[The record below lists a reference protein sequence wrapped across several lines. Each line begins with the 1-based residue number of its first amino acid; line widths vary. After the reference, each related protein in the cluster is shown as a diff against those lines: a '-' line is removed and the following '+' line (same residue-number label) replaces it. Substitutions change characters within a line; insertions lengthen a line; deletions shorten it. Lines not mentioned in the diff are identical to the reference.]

1 VTRAVVFDLWDTLVD
16 FDPIAGRKFQDQ
28 VAARLGRDPAEF
40 AALWF
45 EGRAQRESG
54 TLREYLLGI
63 GAPEALVDELVGM
76 RRDSTRSLL
85 APRPGALE
93 TLVELRAQGRRVG
106 LITVCS
112 EDVPDVWS
120 DTPFVDLFDAAVF
133 SCSVGMR
140 KPDPRIYRLAC
151 EELDVEPVEAMFVG
165 DGAGKARASPRSRR
179 SCRFWPTSD
188 RPAWDGAFQARCPTL
203 AFDICCCQEQK
214 RAECVTTR
222 AGLAAEGLRGRVMQR
237 HAVAPERAAG
247 GE

>member
-16 FDPIAGRKFQDQ
+16 FDPVAGREFQDQ
-28 VAARLGRDPAEF
+28 VASRLGRDPDEF

-93 TLVELRAQGRRVG
+93 TLVELRAQGLGVG

-112 EDVPDVWS
+112 EDVPDVWGE
-120 DTPFVDLFDAAVF
+120 TPFVHLFDATVF

-151 EELDVEPVEAMFVG
+151 EELGVEPEEAMFVG
-165 DGAGKARASPRSRR
+165 DGANDELAGARRVDMEAILIHRR
-179 SCRFWPTSD
+179 GDDPLWPEVKE
-188 RPAWDGAFQARCPTL
+188 WDGPR
-203 AFDICCCQEQK
+203 
-214 RAECVTTR
+214 VTSIP
-222 AGLAAEGLRGRVMQR
+222 GVLEV
-237 HAVAPERAAG
+237 VEPC
-247 GE
+247 